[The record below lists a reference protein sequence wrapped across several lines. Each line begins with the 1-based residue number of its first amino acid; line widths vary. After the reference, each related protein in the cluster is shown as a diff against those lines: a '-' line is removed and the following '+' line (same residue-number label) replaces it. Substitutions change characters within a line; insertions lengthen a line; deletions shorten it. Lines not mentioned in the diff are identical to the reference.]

1 MVTMVEKRVR
11 RRPKQAAARLISVGW
26 AAESGDTLAAL
37 KALRDK
43 LAREIDECGS
53 KRDLAS
59 LSRQLS
65 AVLAQIEAWRPPR
78 TSKRDELAAKR
89 AARRAA
95 VAAADSARDSGGSNG
110 Q

>member
-1 MVTMVEKRVR
+1 MVEKRVR
-11 RRPKQAAARLISVGW
+11 EGPKNVVRQHISVAS

-37 KALRDK
+37 KALRYK

-89 AARRAA
+89 AARRDA

>member
-1 MVTMVEKRVR
+1 MVERRAQGWPKRAVAQ
-11 RRPKQAAARLISVGW
+11 PVLVAS

-95 VAAADSARDSGGSNG
+95 VAAADSAPDSGGRNG
-110 Q
+110 E